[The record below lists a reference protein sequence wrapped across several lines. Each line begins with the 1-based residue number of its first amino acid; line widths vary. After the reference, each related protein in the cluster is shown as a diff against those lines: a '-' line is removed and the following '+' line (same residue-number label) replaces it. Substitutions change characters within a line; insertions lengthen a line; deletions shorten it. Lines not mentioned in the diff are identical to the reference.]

1 MICFAPYACRS
12 LAIESPAA
20 PAPAITILMDQIS
33 FPVNLRAL
41 ISPASTTIAVPC

>member
-12 LAIESPAA
+12 LAIERPAA